1 MIIIIIRIKGRG
13 PGSPLY
19 FYTKLRPEGMKI
31 FFGDRP
37 PSHLR
42 VWMTAPPPLSEDLDP
57 ALKYM
62 AFWLNWVRGEQGG
75 GGVKRTFQPLSNVE
89 Q

>member
-31 FFGDRP
+31 FF
-37 PSHLR
+37 LE
-42 VWMTAPPPLSEDLDP
+42 TAPLSSQGLDDCTPPPPLSEDLDP

-62 AFWLNWVRGEQGG
+62 AFWLNWVRGGRGG
-75 GGVKRTFQPLSNVE
+75 KRTFQPLSNVE